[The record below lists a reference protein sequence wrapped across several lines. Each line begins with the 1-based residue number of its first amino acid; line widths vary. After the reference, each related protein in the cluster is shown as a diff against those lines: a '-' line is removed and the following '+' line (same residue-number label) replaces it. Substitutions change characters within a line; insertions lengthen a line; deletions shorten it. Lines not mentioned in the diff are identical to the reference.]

1 VKRMDNLDIEPFL
14 EAAKRKFFDE
24 VNEKARPTKKNKVY
38 EEVQLK
44 AVEWCSKWDEYLK
57 DPSWHPF
64 KIVVDKEGSSKV

>member
-1 VKRMDNLDIEPFL
+1 
-14 EAAKRKFFDE
+14 
-24 VNEKARPTKKNKVY
+24 
-38 EEVQLK
+38 LK